1 MWALHFFI
9 ISLGSYQEK
18 MYLCK
23 NKLIILKNMATI
35 YLDNTTYNEAA
46 LYAKIHNISISE
58 AIKAGMKALMNNIK
72 TNSQD
77 ATSEK
82 YYISP
87 KVKALESGFICPK
100 DLSFDYKKELSDSA
114 IKKYL

>member
-1 MWALHFFI
+1 
-9 ISLGSYQEK
+9 
-18 MYLCK
+18 
-23 NKLIILKNMATI
+23 MATI

-46 LYAKIHNISISE
+46 LYAKLNNISISE

-77 ATSEK
+77 ATPEK

>member
-1 MWALHFFI
+1 
-9 ISLGSYQEK
+9 
-18 MYLCK
+18 
-23 NKLIILKNMATI
+23 MATI

-46 LYAKIHNISISE
+46 LYAKLNNISISE

-87 KVKALESGFICPK
+87 KVKALESGLICPK
-100 DLSFDYKKELSDSA
+100 YLSLKKKKKLSDSA

>member
-1 MWALHFFI
+1 
-9 ISLGSYQEK
+9 
-18 MYLCK
+18 
-23 NKLIILKNMATI
+23 
-35 YLDNTTYNEAA
+35 
-46 LYAKIHNISISE
+46 
-58 AIKAGMKALMNNIK
+58 MKALMNNIK

>member
-1 MWALHFFI
+1 
-9 ISLGSYQEK
+9 
-18 MYLCK
+18 
-23 NKLIILKNMATI
+23 
-35 YLDNTTYNEAA
+35 
-46 LYAKIHNISISE
+46 
-58 AIKAGMKALMNNIK
+58 MNNIR

-100 DLSFDYKKELSDSA
+100 DLSLITKKNYQ
-114 IKKYL
+114 IQQ